1 MLPISTAILGQIR
14 HQLWLDHIEI
24 VEEFEKGNLYL
35 IAIRPSVL
43 TCYEVANIS
52 RICPIGV
59 MNLYVDGNL
68 ELCISI
74 AKDC

>member
-24 VEEFEKGNLYL
+24 VEEFEKNDFYL
-35 IAIRPSVL
+35 IAIRPSAL
-43 TCYEVANIS
+43 SSYIIAELS

-59 MNLYVDGNL
+59 VNLYVDGNL

-74 AKDC
+74 MKDE